1 MVGRL
6 LAFGAGVAAARG
18 VPLPWGGAGPSAP
31 RSTRHSRTTSSRM
44 RQARFLLPLLL
55 AAAAGCTRTY
65 VANSTGTVGARPGA
79 LACVRERAADL
90 GYAVAAAGGDTLV
103 VRGERPRLDD
113 RLRVVLDPARNLLSI
128 SAESGR
134 SPVRDRAAGDR
145 MLSDVQVIGQT
156 CGVLL
161 APEAMLDSVAQPGRQ

>member
-1 MVGRL
+1 MGRL
-6 LAFGAGVAAARG
+6 VFVGGWARRG
-18 VPLPWGGAGPSAP
+18 TGGAATFGPRGYHPAAVP
-31 RSTRHSRTTSSRM
+31 RHLQRDRSRM
-44 RQARFLLPLLL
+44 RRAPFLTLLLL
-55 AAAAGCTRTY
+55 ATVAGCTRTY
-65 VANSTGTVGARPGA
+65 VANSSGTVGARPGS

-103 VRGERPRLDD
+103 VHGERPQLDD

-128 SAESGR
+128 TAESGR

-161 APEAMLDSVAQPGRQ
+161 APAARTDSVAQPRRQ